1 MCSIWVKKDPTMR
14 TLPYDDQNGSLDNQF
29 GRMNFSYPLSTVHGV
44 GPVLLL
50 LFSLYT
56 LERLHDVERAFR
68 VYV

>member
-1 MCSIWVKKDPTMR
+1 
-14 TLPYDDQNGSLDNQF
+14 
-29 GRMNFSYPLSTVHGV
+29 MNFSYPRSNVHGV

-50 LFSLYT
+50 PFSLYT